1 MFRDSYKMKKLRLKF
16 IILLTIFV
24 IIVGFGSWLVL
35 IHFFPSFAFLDYP
48 IIPFFF
54 FTVGII
60 SIYVLTGLKIDSNNK
75 LLNTFMLIRG
85 IKMSLALILA
95 LVYWKIDR
103 AEIKS
108 FAIMLVAF
116 YLCYLFLETYIY
128 VKLETWNK
136 ANLTSLNNK
145 EDDDKKV

>member
-1 MFRDSYKMKKLRLKF
+1 MKKLRLKF
-16 IILLTIFV
+16 IFLLTLFV
-24 IIVGFGSWLVL
+24 IVVGFGSWLIL
-35 IHFFPSFAFLDYP
+35 IHFLPSFAFLDYP

-54 FTVGII
+54 YTVGIV
-60 SIYVLTGLKIDSNNK
+60 SIFILTGLKIDRPNK

-85 IKMSLALILA
+85 IKMFLAVLMAII
-95 LVYWKIDR
+95 YWKVDR

-128 VKLETWNK
+128 IKLETWNK
-136 ANLTSLNNK
+136 ANRVSLNKK